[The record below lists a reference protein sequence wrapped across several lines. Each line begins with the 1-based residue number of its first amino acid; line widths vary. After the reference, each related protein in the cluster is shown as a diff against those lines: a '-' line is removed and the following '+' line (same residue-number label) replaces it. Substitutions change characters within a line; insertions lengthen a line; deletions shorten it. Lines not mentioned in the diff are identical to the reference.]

1 MCVIFGLA
9 FLSGGIASAVYAA
22 DNSDLHDRFCDFS
35 SSGICGDLETV
46 YQSEAATA
54 VSSICCYIAI
64 VMSHT
69 YVAIISC
76 TYSQGRL
83 IRGQG
88 AITPNNGRFN
98 IITTSATLFMHIVL
112 FSGSGFCR

>member
-22 DNSDLHDRFCDFS
+22 DNSDLHDRLCDFS
-35 SSGICGDLETV
+35 TSGICGDLGTV
-46 YQSEAATA
+46 YRSEVATA
-54 VSSICCYIAI
+54 VSLICCYIAI
-64 VMSHT
+64 VTSRT

-76 TYSQGRL
+76 IYSQGRL

-98 IITTSATLFMHIVL
+98 IITTSTTLFMHIVL
-112 FSGSGFCR
+112 FCGSGFCR